1 VHRAHPAYLLRPLSA
16 QQCAVGPL
24 RRSGALLHT
33 AQHII
38 GAHVPVCETLAVGA
52 SKWRDFDR
60 DFPAPESYAALKLQV
75 KLLRTN
81 LDSGSYPRTM
91 AASREIG
98 VLSVVWTARWPDLTG
113 CNTCLRVRG
122 EMMA

>member
-1 VHRAHPAYLLRPLSA
+1 M
-16 QQCAVGPL
+16 
-24 RRSGALLHT
+24 HT

-81 LDSGSYPRTM
+81 LDSGSYPPHNGSQQRDWC
-91 AASREIG
+91 
-98 VLSVVWTARWPDLTG
+98 SV
-113 CNTCLRVRG
+113 CRVDG
-122 EMMA
+122 SLA